1 MNPGFGGFPP
11 EAMPFFRAL
20 KKNNT
25 REWFQPRKE
34 IYEEKVRGP
43 MLKLVGALM
52 RRLADFAPDHVGD
65 PNKAIYRIYRDTRF
79 SKNKTPYK
87 THIAAVFP
95 RCDLQKHSGAGY
107 YFSVSPEEIE
117 VGGGVYMPP
126 PEALRAIRGHLA
138 ENHKEFRRIVAAP
151 VVKRFFGAV
160 YGDRL
165 TRAFA
170 VGCRDDGR
178 LDIDEIALLE
188 EGMDRVGQ
196 SVAHAKGRA
205 KGVAADPQMTYLAEK
220 FQGVTFLLQRIGHRV
235 RCAVY

>member
-1 MNPGFGGFPP
+1 MSLGFGGFPP

-43 MLKLVGALM
+43 MLELVCALM

-95 RCDLQKHSGAGY
+95 RYDLEKHGGAGY

-126 PEALRAIRGHLA
+126 PEGLRAIRGHLA
-138 ENHKEFRRIVAAP
+138 ENYKEFRRIVETP
-151 VVKRFFGAV
+151 IVKRFFGAV

-165 TRAFA
+165 TR
-170 VGCRDDGR
+170 VP
-178 LDIDEIALLE
+178 
-188 EGMDRVGQ
+188 
-196 SVAHAKGRA
+196 KGFPPDHP
-205 KGVAADPQMTYLAEK
+205 AADLLRLKQYLLFATLDAKLATTPKLYRELAARFKAMTP
-220 FQGVTFLLQRIGHRV
+220 FLEFLNRPFAPR
-235 RCAVY
+235 R

>member
-1 MNPGFGGFPP
+1 MSLGFGGFPP

-20 KKNNT
+20 KKHNT

-43 MLKLVGALM
+43 MLELVCALM

-95 RCDLQKHSGAGY
+95 RWDLEKHSGAGY

-126 PEALRAIRGHLA
+126 PEGLRAIRSHLA
-138 ENHKEFRRIVAAP
+138 ENYKEFHRTVAAP
-151 VVKRFFGAV
+151 VVQRFFGAV

-165 TRAFA
+165 TRVPKGFPPDHPAADLLRLKQYLLFA
-170 VGCRDDGR
+170 N
-178 LDIDEIALLE
+178 LDVKLATTPKLYRE
-188 EGMDRVGQ
+188 
-196 SVAHAKGRA
+196 
-205 KGVAADPQMTYLAEK
+205 VAARFKAMTP
-220 FQGVTFLLQRIGHRV
+220 FLEFLNRPFAPPR
-235 RCAVY
+235 

>member
-95 RCDLQKHSGAGY
+95 RCDLQKHGGAGY

-151 VVKRFFGAV
+151 VVKRFFGEV

-165 TRAFA
+165 TRVPKGFA
-170 VGCRDDGR
+170 PDHPAADLLR
-178 LDIDEIALLE
+178 LKQYLLFANLDVKLATTPKLYRE
-188 EGMDRVGQ
+188 
-196 SVAHAKGRA
+196 
-205 KGVAADPQMTYLAEK
+205 VAARFKAMTP
-220 FQGVTFLLQRIGHRV
+220 FLEFLNRPFAPPR
-235 RCAVY
+235 

>member
-1 MNPGFGGFPP
+1 MSSGFGGFPP

-25 REWFQPRKE
+25 RDWFQPRKE

-43 MLKLVGALM
+43 MLELVSALM

-65 PNKAIYRIYRDTRF
+65 PNKAVYRIYRDTRF

-95 RCDLQKHSGAGY
+95 RWDLEKHGGAGY

-126 PEALRAIRGHLA
+126 PEGLRAIRGHLA
-138 ENHKEFRRIVAAP
+138 ENYKEFRRIIKAP
-151 VVKRFFGAV
+151 AVQRFFGAV

-165 TRAFA
+165 IRPPKGFA
-170 VGCRDDGR
+170 PDHPAADLLR
-178 LDIDEIALLE
+178 LKQYLLFANLDVKLATSPKLYRE
-188 EGMDRVGQ
+188 
-196 SVAHAKGRA
+196 
-205 KGVAADPQMTYLAEK
+205 VAARFKAMTP
-220 FQGVTFLLQRIGHRV
+220 FLEFLNQPFAPRR
-235 RCAVY
+235 

>member
-43 MLKLVGALM
+43 MLELVGALM

-95 RCDLQKHSGAGY
+95 RCDLQKHGGAGY
-107 YFSVSPEEIE
+107 YISVSPEEIE

-138 ENHKEFRRIVAAP
+138 ENYKEFRRIVAAP

-160 YGDRL
+160 DGDRL
-165 TRAFA
+165 TRVPKGFA
-170 VGCRDDGR
+170 PDDPAADLLR
-178 LDIDEIALLE
+178 LKQYLLFANLDVKLATTPKLYRE
-188 EGMDRVGQ
+188 
-196 SVAHAKGRA
+196 
-205 KGVAADPQMTYLAEK
+205 VAARFKAMTP
-220 FQGVTFLLQRIGHRV
+220 FLEFLNKPFAPLR
-235 RCAVY
+235 

>member
-151 VVKRFFGAV
+151 VVKRFFGEV

-165 TRAFA
+165 TRVPKGFA
-170 VGCRDDGR
+170 PDHPAADLLR
-178 LDIDEIALLE
+178 LKQYLLFANLDVKLATTPKLYRE
-188 EGMDRVGQ
+188 
-196 SVAHAKGRA
+196 
-205 KGVAADPQMTYLAEK
+205 VAARFKAMTP
-220 FQGVTFLLQRIGHRV
+220 FLEFLNRPFAPPR
-235 RCAVY
+235 